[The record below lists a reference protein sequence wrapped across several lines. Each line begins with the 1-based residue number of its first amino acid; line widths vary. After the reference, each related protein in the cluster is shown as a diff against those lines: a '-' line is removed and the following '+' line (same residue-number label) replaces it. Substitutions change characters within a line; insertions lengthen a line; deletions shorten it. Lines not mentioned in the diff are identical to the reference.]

1 MRRTHALV
9 LLAFLPSTLRAQVR
23 ASERGTVSQTVNGAT
38 ITIDYSRPSARGR
51 DSLFGRVVHWG
62 EVWTPGANWATTIEA
77 DRDFRLNDQPV
88 PKGKYAIWMVVRSN
102 GPWTVLLSD
111 DARKF
116 HTQRP
121 DTTKARVRFTVAPEQ
136 RAPVDVLTF
145 SFPEVRRDGA
155 TLVMQWGATAIPLS
169 IGVGGLWSESSR
181 SGNLSPYVGAYR
193 VAFVQEPGDTGKAFE
208 IAVELFEK
216 DGGLRG
222 RFTPAMPETDP
233 EFDLIRSN
241 ENEFKGRYYKD
252 GHVFEQDEETTIVFA
267 MSGNRATGFEMRF
280 ENVAYAKA
288 KRVK

>member
-1 MRRTHALV
+1 MKLAL
-9 LLAFLPSTLRAQVR
+9 LTCLPSLLTAQVR
-23 ASERGTVSQTVNGAT
+23 ASEHGAVSQTVNGTT
-38 ITIDYSRPSARGR
+38 ITVDYSRPVARGR

-62 EVWTPGANWATTIEA
+62 EVWTPGANWATTLEA

-88 PKGKYAIWMVVRSN
+88 PKGKYAVWMIVRSE

-136 RAPVDVLTF
+136 RAPVEILTW

-155 TLVMQWGATAIPLS
+155 TLLMQWGATAVPLR
-169 IGVGGLWSESSR
+169 IGVGPSLAAGRPGQNW
-181 SGNLSPYVGAYR
+181 SPYLGSYR

-208 IAVELFEK
+208 ISVELFEK
-216 DGGLRG
+216 DGALRG
-222 RFTPAMPETDP
+222 RFAPAMPETDP
-233 EFDLIRSN
+233 EFDLVPAGDN
-241 ENEFKGRYYKD
+241 QFKGRYYKD
-252 GHVFEQDEETTIVFA
+252 GHEFEQDEETIIVFA
-267 MSGNRATGFEMRF
+267 VAGGRATGFEMRF
-280 ENVAYAKA
+280 ENAAYAKA